1 MSTPYRI
8 NGSHGRIERTG
19 AGAGEPDRDGLV
31 VLVVDDEEPG
41 ISTTRDMLNSNPRVG
56 KVLTAFDAAEA
67 LRKLRQDNPELAGR
81 PSDAPLVDAVFI
93 DVAMPGLTG
102 MDLARVLF
110 SFENAPA
117 LVFIT
122 AHGENAL
129 EAFDLGAIDYVMKP
143 ASPERVERALRKV
156 QRITMP
162 LEGGSGEQ
170 AALNQ
175 GPSNA
180 AIGPGGQD
188 DHSVIPVELGGTTR
202 LVQRSQV
209 RWVEAQGDYARL
221 HTDEGSHLVRI
232 PLAQLEEKWADA
244 GFVRIHRSY
253 LVSLNLINELRMSS
267 SGYSVL
273 IAGGQYRETRE
284 LPVSRRHT
292 RELKDRLVRSPRQ
305 RRE

>member
-1 MSTPYRI
+1 M
-8 NGSHGRIERTG
+8 IEK
-19 AGAGEPDRDGLV
+19 
-31 VLVVDDEEPG
+31 
-41 ISTTRDMLNSNPRVG
+41 NPRVG

-67 LRKLRQDNPELAGR
+67 LRILRSDNPDLQGR
-81 PSDAPLVDAVFI
+81 PADAPLVDAVFI

-110 SFENAPA
+110 SFENSPA

-156 QRITMP
+156 QRIAAP
-162 LEGGSGEQ
+162 PEAGGDGASALTAGGERAEAQ
-170 AALNQ
+170 QRA
-175 GPSNA
+175 
-180 AIGPGGQD
+180 D

-253 LVSLNLINELRMSS
+253 LVALNLINELRMSS

-273 IAGGQYRETRE
+273 IAGGQHRETRE

-305 RRE
+305 